1 MTGPLLQD
9 IRFGVRMLGKNP
21 GVTLLAVF
29 ALALGI
35 GANTATFSIV
45 NAVMLRPLSVKDSA
59 NLVMLF
65 ETNPQAGIARGLVS
79 YFNFVDWKE
88 QSSAFSD
95 VAAFSTQPFNLRSEA
110 GPERISG
117 ARVSS
122 DFFRLVGSSPAL
134 GRVFTADEDK
144 PGNNRVVILSHN
156 NWQRRFGSDPNIEG
170 KTLVLDGV
178 SYTVVGVMPP
188 DFQFPEKKVDLW
200 TPLAFDSRTDGSAV
214 HNLNVVARLKP
225 NVTIEQAQVE
235 MDTLGRQ
242 LQEKNANGKTG
253 WGVGVLSLSE
263 YTVGNIKPAFVILFA
278 AVAFVLLIACA
289 NVVNLLLARAA
300 ARQKEI
306 AIRSALGATPFRIIR
321 QLFTESALL
330 SLLGGALGLLLAFFG
345 IKLLLASLPGSVS
358 IPRADEITIDSQ
370 VLIFTIIVSL
380 LAGVLCGLA
389 PALRL
394 SKPDL
399 NGTLKEVV
407 KGAAGG
413 VSNRRIRNLL
423 IVSEVALALLL
434 LVSAGLMVK
443 SFVRLQEVNPGF
455 RPDNVLTME
464 VSLPK
469 AKYAESY
476 QMAAFYRQSLEQIA
490 ALPGVHSVG
499 VISHLPLSGE
509 NANTL
514 FTLDGQAAQSSD
526 ELYAGYRVT
535 SSDYFSAMS
544 IPLKSGRAFNERDT
558 DQAQPVVIINETMA
572 RRYWP
577 KEDPLG
583 KRIKR
588 GDLHSTRPWLTVV
601 GVVGDVRHSAV
612 NQEPKP
618 EMFLPYQ
625 QNPVPD
631 MYFAVRTD
639 ANPKGI
645 APAAR
650 NAILSVD
657 KDQPVSNVKS
667 MGEVMTEANFGRR
680 AMTVLLIIFAAV
692 ALALAIVG
700 IYGVISYSVSQRQK
714 EIGIRMSLGARQID
728 VLKLILRQGMIVV
741 LIGVG
746 IGLVLTVVSG
756 SLLSS
761 LLYGVSATDL
771 VTLVG
776 TSALLSLV
784 ALVACLIPARR
795 AAKLDPMI
803 SLRCE

>member
-1 MTGPLLQD
+1 MIEALLQD

-21 GVTLLAVF
+21 GVSLLAVF

-35 GANTATFSIV
+35 GANSAIFSIV
-45 NAVMLRPLSVKDSA
+45 NAIMLRPLPVKDPAS
-59 NLVMLF
+59 LVMLF

-79 YFNFVDWKE
+79 HFNFVDWKE
-88 QSSAFSD
+88 QSNAFSD
-95 VAAFSTQPFNLRSEA
+95 VAAFSSQSFNLRSGAE
-110 GPERISG
+110 PERLSG
-117 ARVSS
+117 TRVSS
-122 DFFRLVGSSPAL
+122 NFFRLVQANPVV

-144 PGNNRVVILSHN
+144 PGNNRVAILSHN
-156 NWQRRFGSDPNIEG
+156 NWQQRFGSDPNIEG
-170 KTLVLDGV
+170 KTLVLDGA

-200 TPLAFDSRTDGSAV
+200 TPLAFDSSAADSEA

-225 NVTIEQAQVE
+225 NVTIAQAQVE
-235 MDTLGRQ
+235 MNTLGRQ
-242 LQEKNANGKTG
+242 LQEKNAQGKTG

-289 NVVNLLLARAA
+289 NVVNLLLARAT

-306 AIRSALGATPFRIIR
+306 AVRSALGATPFRIIR
-321 QLFTESALL
+321 QLFTESSIL
-330 SLLGGALGLLLAFFG
+330 SVLGGGLGLVLAFFG
-345 IKLLLASLPGSVS
+345 IKLLLASLPGSIS
-358 IPRADEITIDSQ
+358 IPRADEITIDGQ

-380 LAGVLCGLA
+380 LAGILCGLA

-413 VSNRRIRNLL
+413 VGSRRIRNLL

-443 SFVRLQEVNPGF
+443 SFVRLQDVNPGF
-455 RPDNVLTME
+455 KPDNVLTME

-469 AKYAESY
+469 AKYAENY
-476 QMAAFYRQSLEQIA
+476 QMAAFYRQSLERIA
-490 ALPGVHSVG
+490 ALPGVRSVG
-499 VISHLPLSGE
+499 LVNHLPLSGE
-509 NANTL
+509 NTNTL
-514 FTLDGQAAQSSD
+514 FTIDGQASHSTD
-526 ELYAGYRVT
+526 NLYAGYRAT
-535 SSDYFSAMS
+535 SADYFSALS
-544 IPLKSGRAFNERDT
+544 IPLKSGRAFDERDT

-577 KEDPLG
+577 NEDPLG

-588 GDLHSTRPWLTVV
+588 GDLQSPRPWLTVV

-625 QNPVPD
+625 QNPVAA
-631 MYFAVRTD
+631 MHFAVRTD
-639 ANPKGI
+639 ADLKGI
-645 APAAR
+645 IPAAR

-657 KDQPVSNVKS
+657 RDQPVSNVRS
-667 MGEVMTEANFGRR
+667 MEEVMAEANFGRR
-680 AMTVLLIIFAAV
+680 ATTVLLIIFAAV
-692 ALALAIVG
+692 AMVLATVG
-700 IYGVISYSVSQRQK
+700 IYGLISYSVSQRQK

-728 VLKLILRQGMIVV
+728 VVKLILRQGMIVV

-746 IGLVLTVVSG
+746 IGLVLAVVSG
-756 SLLSS
+756 SLMSS

-771 VTLVG
+771 VTLFG

-803 SLRCE
+803 SLRYE